1 MAAEADK
8 ENAPNGT
15 TAKTAEPTKPL
26 ETVTEAAT
34 TEENGKE
41 NQVTYKSASNG
52 STIDWSVSRSA
63 RSRLIN

>member
-15 TAKTAEPTKPL
+15 TPKPAESAPTKPL
-26 ETVTEAAT
+26 EPVTEAAT

-41 NQVTYKSASNG
+41 NQVT
-52 STIDWSVSRSA
+52 T
-63 RSRLIN
+63 

>member
-15 TAKTAEPTKPL
+15 TPKPVAESGPAKPL
-26 ETVTEAAT
+26 EPVTEAAT

-41 NQVTYKSASNG
+41 NQVTTYKKLTASNG
-52 STIDWSVSRSA
+52 SPID
-63 RSRLIN
+63 

>member
-52 STIDWSVSRSA
+52 STID
-63 RSRLIN
+63 